1 MSTPG
6 PHRSGP
12 SVRGQRPLTALASL
26 LALALC
32 GCSFD
37 LGSLS
42 SIAEKSDSPKPAPA
56 AIAVTEAQAV
66 TARAQ
71 TLARSGKTEEALAAF
86 NNAIEIDPN
95 NADAFYGRGLLYQG
109 EKQHQLAVD
118 DFTAANGLRPQSVT
132 SR

>member
-1 MSTPG
+1 MPIPG
-6 PHRSGP
+6 PHCSGP
-12 SVRGQRPLTALASL
+12 SLRSQPPLTALAIV

-42 SIAEKSDSPKPAPA
+42 PVSDKSESPKPAPA
-56 AIAVTEAQAV
+56 AVAVTEAQAV
-66 TARAQ
+66 TVRAQ

-95 NADAFYGRGLLYQG
+95 NADALYGRGLLYQG

-118 DFTAANGLRPQSVT
+118 DFTAARCRAACLSA
-132 SR
+132 